1 MLFFL
6 EPSLLLQYSTIF
18 KIENVKFNPDQCLL
32 SRIHRH
38 DIGNKSN
45 FILNF
50 INFTDVSM
58 EILLLFP
65 NVRMHYIYICRIC
78 TVLMPAPQW
87 AIRLVLFLS
96 QEIAFR
102 RGPWAGNSALQFWHR
117 CWSIFTIF
125 KSAYQHLLQALSFLK
140 NVLWLNACS

>member
-18 KIENVKFNPDQCLL
+18 KIENVKFSLDQCLL

-50 INFTDVSM
+50 INFTDISM

-65 NVRMHYIYICRIC
+65 NVGMHYTTLYLQSVHCFDVRPPVSNQTGFVPEPRDSIQTGTLGRKQGSPILTSSCISIHNIQNICYKD
-78 TVLMPAPQW
+78 Q
-87 AIRLVLFLS
+87 
-96 QEIAFR
+96 
-102 RGPWAGNSALQFWHR
+102 
-117 CWSIFTIF
+117 
-125 KSAYQHLLQALSFLK
+125 QALYSSRMS
-140 NVLWLNACS
+140 V